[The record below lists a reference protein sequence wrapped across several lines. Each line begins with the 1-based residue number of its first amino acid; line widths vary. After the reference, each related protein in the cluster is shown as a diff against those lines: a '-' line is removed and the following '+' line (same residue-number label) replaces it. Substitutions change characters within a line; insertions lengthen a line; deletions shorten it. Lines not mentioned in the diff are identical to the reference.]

1 MNQNGSD
8 SVFERHAQTALTLL
22 VVALL
27 SWVVFT
33 TQQTAVDVARLIAK
47 IESLE
52 SEIAQYRRNS
62 HNHRGG

>member
-27 SWVVFT
+27 SWVVIT
-33 TQQTAVDVARLIAK
+33 TQQTAVAVAGLSAK

-52 SEIAQYRRNS
+52 VQIEQYRRNS